1 MSRRRNR
8 ARAQAANAPA
18 RPAAFEVRGQA
29 ERRPGREQAV
39 APDVAIADGQ
49 LDEAEELH
57 RRAVELRE
65 IRMGLRARP
74 VAPTSAVTSAGTVS
88 MTFPV
93 VGMTCRSCEVRIGK
107 FVGRLAGVEGVSAS
121 ALKGQV
127 TVECSGPVAAA
138 AIERAIN
145 RAGYEVGRTPWL
157 VRDPVVWGTLGA
169 GAVIVLGLAIAAQL
183 SGVSDLAAA
192 AGDISRGGVL
202 VALMLGLA
210 AGVSTCMALVGGL
223 VLGLA
228 ASYQSGRP
236 EGAGKVAQMR
246 PALVLVGGRIAGYAL
261 FGALLGALGAS
272 VAMPPAL
279 TAALM
284 IGVAVVMLLLG
295 TRLTGVSPRLAGW
308 SPTLPMG
315 LGRRLGLAGD
325 DRGVA
330 AYSDTRAATLGALTF
345 FLPCGFT
352 QAIQIFALST
362 GSPVYAAA
370 LLGTFAI
377 GTAPGLLGL
386 AGLPLVVPSR
396 AKPTLLRLV
405 GVLVIGFA
413 VLNGSAG
420 LRLSGFTLPSLVGSV
435 NAADPSILG
444 ADGVVRFTT
453 YQKADGYSPS
463 NVTIYAGYPVEWTV
477 VSSSTS
483 TCAASIFAPGV
494 DIRAHLSLG
503 PNTFKLSALPAG
515 VLRYTCAMGMY
526 SAQIT
531 VVPKPAGVGASAPA
545 ATASPPTPP
554 ASAPVPVASPRAGSA
569 SASAVAPS
577 AAPSSAA
584 PSAAPA
590 SPAVQELRTYQDEGG
605 YGPSDA
611 TIKAGIPTKWHVDS
625 RSQYGCSAYIV
636 VPSLGIEVVLRAGDN
651 VIDLPVLKAG
661 RLEYTCAMGMYYG
674 SIRVDP
680 AGAPG

>member
-1 MSRRRNR
+1 MSRHRSR
-8 ARAQAANAPA
+8 ARAQTASAPA
-18 RPAAFEVRGQA
+18 RVATPATSAHRIVE
-29 ERRPGREQAV
+29 ERAQVG
-39 APDVAIADGQ
+39 DVE
-49 LDEAEELH
+49 LTEAEELH
-57 RRAVELRE
+57 RRAVEMRE
-65 IRMGLRARP
+65 IRMGLRAQP
-74 VAPTSAVTSAGTVS
+74 VAPKATLTSAGTVS

-93 VGMTCRSCEVRIGK
+93 KGMTCRSCEVRIGK
-107 FVGRLAGVEGVSAS
+107 FVGRLAGVERVSAS
-121 ALKGQV
+121 AVKGQV
-127 TVECSGPVAAA
+127 TVECSAPVPAAT
-138 AIERAIN
+138 IERAIN
-145 RAGYEVGRTPWL
+145 KAGYLVGRDAWV
-157 VRDPVVWGTLGA
+157 VRDPVVWGTAGA
-169 GAVIVLGLAIAAQL
+169 GAVVVLGLAIAAQL
-183 SGVSDLAAA
+183 SGIGDLASA
-192 AGDISRGGVL
+192 AGDISKGGVL

-223 VLGLA
+223 VLGLSA
-228 ASYQSGRP
+228 AHQASRP
-236 EGAGKVAQMR
+236 EGTSKVAQMR
-246 PALVLVGGRIAGYAL
+246 PALVLVGGRIIGYTL

-272 VAMPPAL
+272 VAMPPQL
-279 TAALM
+279 TAVLM

-295 TRLTGVSPRLAGW
+295 TRLTGLSPRLAGW

-315 LGRRLGLAGD
+315 LGRRLGLAGASD
-325 DRGVA
+325 ADGGSA
-330 AYSDTRAATLGALTF
+330 GYSDTRAATLGALTF

-405 GVLVIGFA
+405 GVLVVGFA

-420 LRLSGFTLPSLVGSV
+420 LRLSGFALPSLVGAV
-435 NAADPSILG
+435 NAADVDPGILG
-444 ADGVVRFTT
+444 TDGVERLTT
-453 YQKADGYSPS
+453 YQNASGYSPS

-477 VSSSTS
+477 VSSNTS

-503 PNTFKLSALPAG
+503 PNMFRLPALPAG

-531 VVPKPAGVGASAPA
+531 VVPRPAGVGAGAPA
-545 ATASPPTPP
+545 AAASPSAPP
-554 ASAPVPVASPRAGSA
+554 ASTPAPVASPQAAAA
-569 SASAVAPS
+569 SAAPTVAPS

-584 PSAAPA
+584 PSTAPA
-590 SPAVQELRTYQDEGG
+590 TPAVQELRTYQDESG

-611 TIKAGIPTKWHVDS
+611 AIKAGIPTRWHVDS

-636 VPSLGIEVVLRAGDN
+636 VPSLGIEVVLKAGDN
-651 VIDLPVLKAG
+651 VIDLPALEAG
-661 RLEYTCAMGMYYG
+661 KLEYTCAMGMYYG
-674 SIRVDP
+674 AIFVEP
-680 AGAPG
+680 AGASG